1 MYKYGSM
8 DFKPPQPMTRE
19 KMRELRVMTIVKQI
33 YMETIIHAERDHVTN
48 YHYIVPTSFT
58 DITNTTKVVPPFYK
72 ENMSA
77 ILLGLQEA
85 FPDCSIRNEMV
96 LKGPGSHKEL
106 YNTII
111 IDWS

>member
-1 MYKYGSM
+1 MYTYGSM
-8 DFKPPQPMTRE
+8 DFKPPQPMSRE
-19 KMRELRVMTIVKQI
+19 KMRQLRVTTIVKQI
-33 YMETIIHAERDHVTN
+33 YRETIIQAEREYCTN

-72 ENMSA
+72 ENMPA
-77 ILLGLQEA
+77 ILVGLQEA
-85 FPDCSIRNEMV
+85 FPDCSIKNEMV
-96 LKGPGSHKEL
+96 LKGPGAYKEL